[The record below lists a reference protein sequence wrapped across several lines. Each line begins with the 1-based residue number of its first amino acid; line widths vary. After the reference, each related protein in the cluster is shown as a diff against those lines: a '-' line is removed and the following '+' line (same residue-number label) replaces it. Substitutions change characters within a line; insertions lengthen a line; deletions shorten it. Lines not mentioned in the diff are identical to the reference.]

1 MKGLRSWFVIAACCF
16 LQSCSSLSPSAT
28 NRSFTLAIWNIGRF
42 SNGAKSYS
50 TIDIIQ
56 NHDIVQQY
64 NTFINKTLNPDVL
77 VINEY
82 NNVFYKDGNG
92 REIHSDSLL
101 FNSFDYKF
109 IGPEW
114 WKCNAIFSKFKIRN
128 LSNFD
133 ENVYYFN
140 AHKAINDDVKVS
152 KRDTYVLENIVVVRG
167 RPIKI
172 VSVHIDFSSKA
183 SGVYQKAQISELI
196 DRYKDENQVII
207 CGDFN
212 VGKYRQ
218 FEEAGYS
225 VANDGS
231 FKTYPS
237 KGYPLDNIIYKGVTV
252 TDVRMYATTLSDHN
266 PLSCRVAFN

>member
-1 MKGLRSWFVIAACCF
+1 MKGLRSWFVIAVCCF

-56 NHDIVQQY
+56 NPDIVQQY
-64 NTFINKTLNPDVL
+64 DSFINKTLNPDVL

-82 NNVFYKDGNG
+82 NNVFYKDENG
-92 REIHSDSLL
+92 KEFHTDSLF
-101 FNSFDYKF
+101 FNSFNYRF

-114 WKCNAIFSKFKIRN
+114 WKCNAIFSKYKIRN
-128 LSNFD
+128 LGHDD
-133 ENVYYFN
+133 EMICYFTS
-140 AHKAINDDVKVS
+140 HKAIKDDIKVS
-152 KRDTYVLENIVVVRG
+152 KRKTYFLENIVEIRG
-167 RPIKI
+167 RCLKI
-172 VSVHIDFSSKA
+172 VTVHIDFSKKA
-183 SGVYQKAQISELI
+183 SGVYQRAQISELI
-196 DRYKDENQVII
+196 DKYKDETHVII

-266 PLSCRVAFN
+266 PLSCKVTFK